1 MIEGISYHMKE
12 GYYKVKVNNRLSVSL
27 ISNMRTKSFK
37 LQKERM
43 KLGISKGFSNREVR
57 LHHHKV
63 LRTGWETH
71 AKNGLNTAHHACLT
85 PKGPFQFCK
94 SMIL

>member
-43 KLGISKGFSNREVR
+43 KLGISKAFLIEKLVSIIAR
-57 LHHHKV
+57 
-63 LRTGWETH
+63 
-71 AKNGLNTAHHACLT
+71 
-85 PKGPFQFCK
+85 F
-94 SMIL
+94 